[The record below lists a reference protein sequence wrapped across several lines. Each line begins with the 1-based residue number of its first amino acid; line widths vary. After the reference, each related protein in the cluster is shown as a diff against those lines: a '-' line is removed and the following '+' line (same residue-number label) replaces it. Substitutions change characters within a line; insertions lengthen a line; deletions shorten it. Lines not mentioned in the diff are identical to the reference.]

1 MMPIVAGQNQ
11 DLSELFDNLRNEQRE
26 LGVESMGGDD
36 FQKGGSDLGL
46 RDAIAETR
54 QRNEDAAT
62 ERARKLFDEMGIFEE
77 VIAAIQ
83 QGTNVVDIS
92 FPKEILA
99 IQTESKYSGENSW
112 SDVIEKFS
120 SLVMAEDV
128 QIQVHITRHGCCKK
142 PSKGNQGHAV
152 TGVPSCINCPNEYYI
167 DRDFV
172 KKNLEW
178 GYELATYSHITLG
191 F

>member
-1 MMPIVAGQNQ
+1 
-11 DLSELFDNLRNEQRE
+11 
-26 LGVESMGGDD
+26 MGGDD
-36 FQKGGSDLGL
+36 FQKDGSELNL
-46 RDAIAETR
+46 RAAIAEAR
-54 QRNEDAAT
+54 QTNDDAASA
-62 ERARKLFDEMGIFEE
+62 RARKLFDEMGIIEA
-77 VIAAIQ
+77 VTATIQ
-83 QGTNVVDIS
+83 QGNSEVDIP
-92 FPKEILA
+92 FPDEIQA
-99 IQTESKYSGENSW
+99 IQVESKYSGEISW

-152 TGVPSCINCPNEYYI
+152 TGGPSCINCPNEYYI